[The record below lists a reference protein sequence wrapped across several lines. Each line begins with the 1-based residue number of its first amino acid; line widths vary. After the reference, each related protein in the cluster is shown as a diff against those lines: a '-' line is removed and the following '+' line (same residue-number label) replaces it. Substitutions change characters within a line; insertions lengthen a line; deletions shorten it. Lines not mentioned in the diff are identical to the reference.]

1 MKKQVLNY
9 TVMVKPDERT
19 GTNERCFS
27 VYCPMLDVYSEG
39 DTVEEALE
47 NIKGAMELKLQVL
60 AEDKAEVPME
70 DEEVMVTRAA
80 VTAPFGFRVAM

>member
-1 MKKQVLNY
+1 
-9 TVMVKPDERT
+9 
-19 GTNERCFS
+19 
-27 VYCPMLDVYSEG
+27 MLDVYSEG